1 MFPQAYVE
9 ALCDII
15 ECKVLVKAEKE
26 KFNDDEVRLFP
37 SDQSFDVVFEQVWTS
52 FDLQAYVKLC
62 VGNIQFDQS
71 FYTSLWGR
79 IREAVNIRL
88 R

>member
-1 MFPQAYVE
+1 MFPQTYVE

-15 ECKVLVKAEKE
+15 EYKVLVKMENENFTDA
-26 KFNDDEVRLFP
+26 DDRLFP
-37 SDQSFDVVFEQVWTS
+37 SEQSFDVVFEQVWTS
-52 FDLQAYVKLC
+52 FDLHTYVKLC

-79 IREAVNIRL
+79 IREVVNTRL